1 MAKEKKTTQKIKK
14 AVKAVK
20 EAVAPEEKAEIT
32 KETFIKGIKVLSSEE
47 VIINGNKKIKATIE
61 GHTIVIVNEDEVK
74 SSKK

>member
-20 EAVAPEEKAEIT
+20 EAVAPEEKAETT